1 MEILESVSVVSAP
14 KGGLWNARL
23 IEANVRGSSAYY
35 PAAAL
40 EKSVG
45 KFTKGTHVYANHMS
59 IVEREERPEG
69 DVNNLIGELAENATF
84 KSDGLYAPIKIYSDK
99 REWLMERANAIG
111 LSIRA
116 EGSVE
121 ESNGVPTL
129 VEISKV
135 HSVDVVTRAGAGG
148 KFVSIMESARL
159 NESEAEQL
167 SENQEEEIELEI
179 SKEFIEALEKQ
190 ANLTNELL
198 EKLTAKEEAEAKA
211 LAEAEA
217 AAKAPKELDATE
229 VAEALVEAGLAPK
242 ARARVLTAVKAG
254 TELAEAI
261 KAEKDIAAEIL
272 AEAAKG
278 AGGGHIADE
287 GGSKL
292 TEAERGLS
300 AAKGVFNF

>member
-1 MEILESVSVVSAP
+1 LEILESVSVVSAP

-40 EKSVG
+40 ERSVG
-45 KFTKGTHVYANHMS
+45 KFAKGTHVYANHLS
-59 IVEREERPEG
+59 LTEKEDRPEG
-69 DVNNLIGELAENATF
+69 DVNNLIGELAENASF
-84 KSDGLYAPIKIYSDK
+84 KPDGLYAPIKIYSDK

-116 EGSVE
+116 EGAVE

-159 NESEAEQL
+159 NESEGEQL
-167 SENQEEEIELEI
+167 SEHKKEETEVELP
-179 SKEFIEALEKQ
+179 KEFLAALDS
-190 ANLTNELL
+190 LTESMKSLDESL
-198 EKLTAKEEAEAKA
+198 KADRDAKAAAKA

-217 AAKAPKELDATE
+217 NKPKELDAAD
-229 VAEALVEAGLAPK
+229 VADALVEAGLTGT
-242 ARARVLTAVKAG
+242 ARARVLAAVKGGAD
-254 TELAEAI
+254 LAESI
-261 KAEKDIAAEIL
+261 KAEETIKAEYL
-272 AEAAKG
+272 AEAAKN
-278 AGGGHIADE
+278 AGGGNIEDA

-292 TEAERGLS
+292 SESERSL
-300 AAKGVFNF
+300 ALAKGVFDF